1 MALGISQARRVGR
14 IRRAGAVALALT
26 MGMASLANSGA
37 AQQAPP
43 KKSAPAG
50 AMNTWVKL
58 CGKTPVGVMYKDGKE
73 EPKLGDF
80 CVTQYERFDET
91 TGALAS
97 VTVRKSDAEDRPFFA
112 VTVPLGMVLPAGVRA
127 ALYPAGPWEQAQK
140 NEKVDDSKL
149 KGLTLDYK
157 TCIMAGCVAEIEATP
172 ELFNDLKTFKGI
184 VVFAINAE
192 KNAVGFPVPLTGFE
206 QAYAGNPV
214 DAKLYL
220 EGRQALMQK
229 IAQQRKQLGP
239 TGPGPIPKK

>member
-1 MALGISQARRVGR
+1 
-14 IRRAGAVALALT
+14 
-26 MGMASLANSGA
+26 
-37 AQQAPP
+37 
-43 KKSAPAG
+43 
-50 AMNTWVKL
+50 
-58 CGKTPVGVMYKDGKE
+58 
-73 EPKLGDF
+73 
-80 CVTQYERFDET
+80 
-91 TGALAS
+91 
-97 VTVRKSDAEDRPFFA
+97 
-112 VTVPLGMVLPAGVRA
+112 MVLPAGVRA

-229 IAQQRKQLGP
+229 IAQQREAIGANRARGRIP
-239 TGPGPIPKK
+239 RSRGPGEEATFVTCRFRRRRAGRRPAPARTRH